1 MRGSLPGKFLLLPD
15 WGELLLLAQELK
27 RPTAGQL
34 ETTSRLWRKCRP
46 TRVVFQPLPKM
57 LCTYVAVR
65 LRRTARLGGIA
76 AASAGPQEGYRCH
89 AYQDLGKF
97 HRNFTSSF
105 YGCRGWPTSEFSHVA
120 SNVRVAGDKE
130 NTFGQRSLILEPVYR
145 AGASGCRPAC
155 AGYGFLVSTRPCG
168 SIRRVNQCLAR
179 LSPFGVLAADVR
191 NFTLA
196 YCTQC

>member
-1 MRGSLPGKFLLLPD
+1 LPD

-97 HRNFTSSF
+97 HRSSCGF
-105 YGCRGWPTSEFSHVA
+105 RMSVAYRPAAGLLRVA
-120 SNVRVAGDKE
+120 SNIRVRLAAERTPLGK
-130 NTFGQRSLILEPVYR
+130 NLLTTMQNARF
-145 AGASGCRPAC
+145 
-155 AGYGFLVSTRPCG
+155 
-168 SIRRVNQCLAR
+168 SIRRQCESAHSRR
-179 LSPFGVLAADVR
+179 LPNAHVACPRAGSVGYRGEQNKMKKSLVR
-191 NFTLA
+191 SLTRRHQIESEF
-196 YCTQC
+196 